1 MVTAKGEDIEK
12 LKGFSHGA
20 ADYIV
25 KPFNPN
31 ELVARVRTHINR
43 YERIKR
49 NPAMQS
55 NIAFK
60 GIEIDHSARTVSVNE
75 KVVEMTAKEY
85 DLLYFLVQHPNSV
98 FSKEDLFQKI
108 WGLEA
113 YGDITTVTVHIRKI
127 REKIEQN
134 PSEPKIIQTVWGAG

>member
-25 KPFNPN
+25 KPFNTN

-60 GIEIDHSARTVSVNE
+60 GIEIDHSARTVSVN
-75 KVVEMTAKEY
+75 
-85 DLLYFLVQHPNSV
+85 
-98 FSKEDLFQKI
+98 
-108 WGLEA
+108 
-113 YGDITTVTVHIRKI
+113 
-127 REKIEQN
+127 
-134 PSEPKIIQTVWGAG
+134 